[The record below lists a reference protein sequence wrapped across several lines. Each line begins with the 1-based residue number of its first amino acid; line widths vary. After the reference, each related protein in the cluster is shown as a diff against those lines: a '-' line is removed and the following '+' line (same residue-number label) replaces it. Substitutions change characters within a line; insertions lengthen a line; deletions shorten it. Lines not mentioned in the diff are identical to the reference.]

1 MIYPQMLS
9 MDTGIGPEDL
19 GNAMLDRDLWKTV
32 VQNILAR
39 ELKDD
44 DESTELTNL
53 WECHR

>member
-19 GNAMLDRDLWKTV
+19 ANAMLDRDLWKTV

-44 DESTELTNL
+44 DESTESTNL